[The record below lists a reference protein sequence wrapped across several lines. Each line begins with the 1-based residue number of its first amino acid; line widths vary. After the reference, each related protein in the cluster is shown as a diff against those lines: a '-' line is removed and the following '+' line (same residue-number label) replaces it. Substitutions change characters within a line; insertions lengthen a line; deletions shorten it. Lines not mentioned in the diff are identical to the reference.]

1 MGWQKEVGMAEV
13 ILPGTYI
20 TVRDEGLISA
30 GAVAAGN
37 IGIVGTAAKGPVN
50 TVCILGS
57 FSEAREMF
65 GDADPWPLTVDPQK
79 PPLTL
84 VRALQLIY
92 NNGGRT
98 VYAVR
103 TAHQDAPKA
112 ATYVVRRRTQPQ
124 ITLTAKTLGTAGN
137 AMTIKI
143 TDAPDPDKD
152 KKAIE
157 LRSGDATESYVV
169 ADAADFAAQVQQK
182 PSQLV
187 TVEAS
192 GTQKSSTWANTQGA
206 SFQGGVD
213 AGPRAATYVIQGQ
226 EPVVTL
232 IAKTPGTWGNTI
244 TIKIAQ
250 APESDKKA
258 IELVCGVVKES
269 YLVDDAQ
276 DLATQVKKKSHL
288 VVAGEPVSDAKSS
301 TWSDTTAKDGA
312 PFQGGTNGEAATAQD
327 YAASLARLEGEIV
340 NIVVLAGQDANANMK
355 ATLEAHVKITEEIK
369 RERIGIIGSNGT
381 STLSTITQVT
391 AELDSPRIIYT
402 APGLKVSTTD
412 PDTDQAVQVTLPGA
426 YTAAAVA
433 GLISALPVQTSP
445 TNKTLT
451 IEGLSAE
458 FSSSQLENLVT
469 NRVLAVE
476 KRNGYRIV
484 KGITTATNSAWHQIT
499 TRRIVDYALYG
510 VRSACDPYIGKLNNS
525 RVRSAMKAT
534 LDAFLT
540 RMVDSEALVGYK
552 VDVSATRAQEIAGQ
566 AMVTM
571 TIQPTFSI
579 DYIMVTMYL
588 G

>member
-1 MGWQKEVGMAEV
+1 MVEV

-65 GDADPWPLTVDPQK
+65 GDADPWPLTMDPQK

-84 VRALQLIY
+84 VRALQLVY

-103 TAHQDAPKA
+103 TARQDAPRA
-112 ATYVVRRRTQPQ
+112 ATYVLRGTQPAV
-124 ITLTAKTLGTAGN
+124 TLTAKTPGTAGN

-143 TDAPDPDKD
+143 STAPAPNND

-157 LRSGDATESYVV
+157 LQSGNVTETYEV
-169 ADAADFAAQVQQK
+169 ADAADFAEQVRQK

-192 GTQKSSTWANTQGA
+192 GNIQKSSEWTNTPARGA
-206 SFQGGVD
+206 SFQGGTGG
-213 AGPRAATYVIQGQ
+213 ASPQAATYVIQGQ
-226 EPVVTL
+226 GPMVTL

-244 TIKIAQ
+244 TIKIAK

-288 VVAGEPVSDAKSS
+288 VVAGEPASDAQSS
-301 TWSDTTAKDGA
+301 TWLDTTAKDGV

-327 YAASLARLEGEIV
+327 YAASLARLEGEII
-340 NIVVLAGQDANANMK
+340 NIVVLAGQDASMK
-355 ATLEAHVKITEEIK
+355 DSLEAHIKITEEIK

-381 STLSTITQVT
+381 STLSTITRVT
-391 AELDSPRIIYT
+391 SELDSPRIIYT
-402 APGLKVSTTD
+402 APGLKASTTD
-412 PDTDQAVQVTLPGA
+412 PDTDQVVQVTLPGA

-433 GLISALPVQTSP
+433 GLISSLPVQTSP

-451 IEGLSAE
+451 IEGVSAE

-510 VRSACDPYIGKLNNS
+510 VRSACDPYIGKLNNT
-525 RVRSAMKAT
+525 RVRGAMKAT

-566 AMVTM
+566 AIVTM